1 MEVSNFVK
9 KGSTRNR
16 TEIAYDKIKDS
27 ICSGAIKP
35 GEILSESQIAAELEM
50 SRTPVREALRIL
62 ASEDLVV
69 IKNGIGAYVTEIS
82 EKGTKDLFAVRKPLE
97 ILASK
102 SAIHNITKEEIRQME
117 EIFQKLRVLDESGA
131 RVDKKMFTDMDW
143 ALHDLIIDKC
153 DNQYVKNIMAN
164 INANIK
170 RLQISSFYALND
182 MQESTAQHLRI
193 LRLLEKK
200 EEDALEK
207 ALADHVEW
215 SMRALLRS

>member
-1 MEVSNFVK
+1 
-9 KGSTRNR
+9 
-16 TEIAYDKIKDS
+16 
-27 ICSGAIKP
+27 
-35 GEILSESQIAAELEM
+35 
-50 SRTPVREALRIL
+50 
-62 ASEDLVV
+62 
-69 IKNGIGAYVTEIS
+69 
-82 EKGTKDLFAVRKPLE
+82 
-97 ILASK
+97 
-102 SAIHNITKEEIRQME
+102 ME

-143 ALHDLIIDKC
+143 ALHDLIIEKC

>member
-35 GEILSESQIAAELEM
+35 GEILSESQIAAELDM

-62 ASEDLVV
+62 ACEDLVV
-69 IKNGIGAYVTEIS
+69 IKNGIGAYGTEIS

-102 SAIHNITKEEIRQME
+102 SAIHNITKEEFGQME
-117 EIFQKLRVLDESGA
+117 EIFQKLRVLDELGA

-143 ALHDLIIDKC
+143 ALHDLIIEKC

-215 SMRALLRS
+215 SLRVLLRT

>member
-1 MEVSNFVK
+1 MLQIKSF
-9 KGSTRNR
+9 
-16 TEIAYDKIKDS
+16 EII
-27 ICSGAIKP
+27 
-35 GEILSESQIAAELEM
+35 E
-50 SRTPVREALRIL
+50 
-62 ASEDLVV
+62 
-69 IKNGIGAYVTEIS
+69 
-82 EKGTKDLFAVRKPLE
+82 
-97 ILASK
+97 
-102 SAIHNITKEEIRQME
+102 
-117 EIFQKLRVLDESGA
+117 
-131 RVDKKMFTDMDW
+131 
-143 ALHDLIIDKC
+143 KC

-215 SMRALLRS
+215 SLRVLLRT

>member
-1 MEVSNFVK
+1 
-9 KGSTRNR
+9 
-16 TEIAYDKIKDS
+16 
-27 ICSGAIKP
+27 
-35 GEILSESQIAAELEM
+35 M

-82 EKGTKDLFAVRKPLE
+82 EKGTKDLFAGRRPLE

-164 INANIK
+164 INVNIK

-182 MQESTAQHLRI
+182 MR
-193 LRLLEKK
+193 
-200 EEDALEK
+200 
-207 ALADHVEW
+207 
-215 SMRALLRS
+215 

>member
-1 MEVSNFVK
+1 M
-9 KGSTRNR
+9 
-16 TEIAYDKIKDS
+16 
-27 ICSGAIKP
+27 
-35 GEILSESQIAAELEM
+35 
-50 SRTPVREALRIL
+50 
-62 ASEDLVV
+62 

>member
-69 IKNGIGAYVTEIS
+69 IKNVIGAYVTEIS